1 MEDLEAYATRA
12 MAASKVPGLAVTVV
26 QDDHAVFMGG
36 FGRRSVRHR
45 APVGA
50 DTLFQ
55 LASCGK
61 SFTAAAVGILVDDRR
76 LRWDDPVADH
86 LPHFRLADP
95 VLSAQVTVRDLLAH
109 RTGLPGGDLLW
120 ASGQF
125 GRDETLRRLRFLHP
139 TQGLRERF
147 QYQNLMYV
155 VAGEVVGVTSGL
167 GYDAF
172 VQRRIFRPLGMRAS
186 LTNTDRL
193 GRRRDVAEP
202 HAEARGHILQIPRWE
217 DPIGSGDGS
226 ILSTARDLVPW
237 LRLQLGKGSAGL
249 VRLLRRPTFREMHT
263 LQIPIRAGRWE
274 LDFFRVLGERRPF
287 LGYGL
292 GWFLMDY
299 GGLRVVRHGG
309 GIDGMSCV
317 LTLVPEANLG
327 VAVLANRENTL
338 LPEALA
344 FWIIDRSL
352 GRPARDWNA
361 AFLALLRRE
370 RDRRDAARR
379 RRAATRVRGT
389 RPSLPLRKYAGRYA
403 EEFYGNAIVVHR
415 RARLLLR
422 YRRTFAGPLSHW
434 HNRTFSF
441 QPLRHPGMPPM
452 LATFHLN
459 ADGRVEALR
468 LDVGAGDTIRFV
480 RTP

>member
-202 HAEARGHILQIPRWE
+202 HAEARGRI
-217 DPIGSGDGS
+217 
-226 ILSTARDLVPW
+226 
-237 LRLQLGKGSAGL
+237 
-249 VRLLRRPTFREMHT
+249 

-422 YRRTFAGPLSHW
+422 YGRTFAGPLSHW
-434 HNRTFSF
+434 HHDTFSF

>member
-139 TQGLRERF
+139 THGLRERF

-202 HAEARGHILQIPRWE
+202 HAEAHGRI
-217 DPIGSGDGS
+217 
-226 ILSTARDLVPW
+226 
-237 LRLQLGKGSAGL
+237 
-249 VRLLRRPTFREMHT
+249 

>member
-202 HAEARGHILQIPRWE
+202 HAEARGRI
-217 DPIGSGDGS
+217 
-226 ILSTARDLVPW
+226 
-237 LRLQLGKGSAGL
+237 
-249 VRLLRRPTFREMHT
+249 

>member
-1 MEDLEAYATRA
+1 MGLRRGDLEDLEAYATRA

-36 FGRRSVRHR
+36 FGRRSVRRR

-76 LRWDDPVADH
+76 LRWDDSVADH
-86 LPHFRLADP
+86 LPRFRLADP

-202 HAEARGHILQIPRWE
+202 HAEARGRI
-217 DPIGSGDGS
+217 
-226 ILSTARDLVPW
+226 
-237 LRLQLGKGSAGL
+237 
-249 VRLLRRPTFREMHT
+249 

-361 AFLALLRRE
+361 AVLALLRRE